1 MTTYTLALLTLAVS
15 LGTSVLVTAAPKG
28 PKKPKLPEYD
38 RSFEQ
43 ADVNLDNALDV
54 FEYARTQGPG
64 TPMVQVRKRFLAIDV
79 SGAFV
84 FTIDPDTLIQT
95 QGDPIPDGL
104 LTKEEIQAYHALE
117 TKPVSTLTQFE
128 LADFD
133 GDGLL
138 TLTEFRYLVSPQ
150 VPLKNI
156 SRQFLKLDKSDDD
169 LLTQAEFKKAKTLDL

>member
-1 MTTYTLALLTLAVS
+1 
-15 LGTSVLVTAAPKG
+15 
-28 PKKPKLPEYD
+28 
-38 RSFEQ
+38 
-43 ADVNLDNALDV
+43 
-54 FEYARTQGPG
+54 
-64 TPMVQVRKRFLAIDV
+64 MVQVRKRFLAIDV

-95 QGDPIPDGL
+95 QGDTIPDGL